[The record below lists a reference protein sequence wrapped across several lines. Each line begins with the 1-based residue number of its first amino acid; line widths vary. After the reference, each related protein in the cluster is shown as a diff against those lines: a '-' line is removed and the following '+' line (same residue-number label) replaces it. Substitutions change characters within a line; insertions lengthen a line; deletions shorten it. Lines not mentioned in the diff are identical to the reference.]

1 MKENNKNFMEN
12 NMRRKKVKKKKKI
25 KLSKSCYVKK
35 QHYICG
41 GMTHSE
47 IKTVGLGPPIN
58 LYVALGIAQNERSQ
72 EKFGMVDDED
82 ERL

>member
-1 MKENNKNFMEN
+1 
-12 NMRRKKVKKKKKI
+12 
-25 KLSKSCYVKK
+25 
-35 QHYICG
+35 
-41 GMTHSE
+41 MTHSE
-47 IKTVGLGPPIN
+47 IKTVGLGPPIT

>member
-1 MKENNKNFMEN
+1 
-12 NMRRKKVKKKKKI
+12 
-25 KLSKSCYVKK
+25 
-35 QHYICG
+35 
-41 GMTHSE
+41 MTHSE

>member
-1 MKENNKNFMEN
+1 
-12 NMRRKKVKKKKKI
+12 MRRKKVKKKKK
-25 KLSKSCYVKK
+25 KLSKSCFVIK

-41 GMTHSE
+41 GMACSE
-47 IKTVGLGPPIN
+47 IKIVGLGPPIN